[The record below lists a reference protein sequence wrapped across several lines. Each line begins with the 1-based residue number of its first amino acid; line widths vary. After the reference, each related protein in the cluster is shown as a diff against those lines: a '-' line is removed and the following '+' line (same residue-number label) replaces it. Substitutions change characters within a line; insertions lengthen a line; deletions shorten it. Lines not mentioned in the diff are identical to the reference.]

1 MRSLQLLPG
10 GGLDG
15 TERMFGP
22 REWKAPQGFPAL
34 HGAVALFGLAA
45 LFGKWVPAHPV
56 VIVFARVL
64 VATAAFLAVMRLLP
78 TPRAPPP
85 MPPQM
90 PPSRSRPKSLTMR
103 ERLLV
108 AACGGL
114 LAFHWFAFFHS
125 IQLSTV
131 AIGLLS
137 YSTAPVFAALMEPLW
152 FRERFSWPSL
162 GAALLVVAG
171 VALIVPR
178 WSPGDTQAVGVFWGV
193 MAGFSFAALSL
204 ANRQLVRRHAS
215 IRIAFYQDAG
225 AMILLAPLV
234 PFFWRPLAWDEIGL
248 LIALGLFCT
257 ALAHT
262 LFIEALRTVTARVA
276 AIASALEPVY
286 GIALAWLLL
295 DERPDARVFAGGCLI
310 VAAVVWASLP
320 KIEPRTPQR
329 DP

>member
-1 MRSLQLLPG
+1 MRSLPLLAG
-10 GGLDG
+10 GGPDG
-15 TERMFGP
+15 TERMSG
-22 REWKAPQGFPAL
+22 RNKRKAPRGFPAL
-34 HGAVALFGLAA
+34 HCAVALFGLAA

-64 VATAAFLAVMRLLP
+64 VATAAFLPVMRLLP
-78 TPRAPPP
+78 NTRGSPAL
-85 MPPQM
+85 
-90 PPSRSRPKSLTMR
+90 SLSMR

-125 IQLSTV
+125 IQVSTV

-152 FRERFSWPSL
+152 FRERFSWRCM

-171 VALIVPR
+171 VALIVPQ
-178 WSPGDTQAVGVFWGV
+178 WSPGDARAVGVFWGTL
-193 MAGFSFAALSL
+193 AGFSFAVLSL
-204 ANRQLVRRHAS
+204 ANRQLVLRHAS

-225 AMILLAPLV
+225 AMILLAPVV
-234 PFFWRPLAWDEIGL
+234 PFFWRPLSWDEIWL
-248 LIALGLFCT
+248 LVALGLFCT

-262 LFIEALRTVTARVA
+262 LFIEALRSVTARVA

-295 DERPDARVFAGGCLI
+295 DERPGARVFAGGAVI
-310 VAAVVWASLP
+310 AAAVVWASLP
-320 KIEPRTPQR
+320 KFEPPATRRVP
-329 DP
+329 

>member
-1 MRSLQLLPG
+1 
-10 GGLDG
+10 
-15 TERMFGP
+15 MFGP
-22 REWKAPQGFPAL
+22 NDWKVPQGFPAL

-64 VATAAFLAVMRLLP
+64 VATAAFLPVMRLLQH
-78 TPRAPPP
+78 TRAPLS
-85 MPPQM
+85 M
-90 PPSRSRPKSLTMR
+90 PPSKSLSMR

-108 AACGGL
+108 GACGGL

-125 IQLSTV
+125 IQVSTV

-137 YSTAPVFAALMEPLW
+137 YSTAPVFAALMEPLC

-162 GAALLVVAG
+162 GAGLLVVAG

-178 WSPGDTQAVGVFWGV
+178 WSPGDARAMGVFWGIL
-193 MAGFSFAALSL
+193 AGFSFAALSL

-248 LIALGLFCT
+248 LVALGLFCT

-262 LFIEALRTVTARVA
+262 LFIQALRTVTARVA

-286 GIALAWLLL
+286 GIALAWMLL
-295 DERPDARVFAGGCLI
+295 DERPDARVFAGGCVI

-320 KIEPRTPQR
+320 KFKPQAPQR
-329 DP
+329 VP